1 VKQVVHWQAGWLVD
15 RPSGATTPPAGDLLS
30 VLDGMDAA
38 VVAVRTGTTQV
49 VANAAARELYALPDH
64 RPVVVEDLACRVQ
77 IFHAHLLR
85 RLGVDELPL
94 IRALSGRPV
103 EADVIVLALDP
114 DRPGEALDPA
124 AAPQGRRLLL
134 RARPLFGAAGE
145 VTGSVC
151 TAHDVTDLHAE
162 RVQLTRRTTELA
174 AIHRATRA
182 ILTDED
188 ARRAV
193 CEAALGVTGA
203 AIASVF
209 EPDGRGDLV
218 CTTHM
223 GADLLGMRLPQDGP
237 SIIADVFAGSV
248 TRVLQG
254 SSRHLA
260 MDQEALDRVS
270 ATCGVPLR
278 AAVWLPVVS
287 RERRCIAVLSLA
299 YAEDVPVHEHLPVL
313 EILAGETAVAIERQD
328 LLRRLRSEAS
338 SDGLTGAAN
347 RRVWDEQLP
356 RTLAAA
362 RRDNARV
369 SVVML
374 DLDRF
379 KEYNDAYGHPA
390 GDALLRDAVA
400 AWRRRLR
407 SSDLLCRYGGEEF
420 VVLLPGCGLLEARTM
435 AEGLRSVVPN
445 GQTCSAGV
453 AGWDG
458 EESPELLVERV
469 DAALYAAKIAGR
481 DRVRLAS

>member
-1 VKQVVHWQAGWLVD
+1 
-15 RPSGATTPPAGDLLS
+15 
-30 VLDGMDAA
+30 
-38 VVAVRTGTTQV
+38 
-49 VANAAARELYALPDH
+49 
-64 RPVVVEDLACRVQ
+64 
-77 IFHAHLLR
+77 LR

-103 EADVIVLALDP
+103 EADAVVLALDP
-114 DRPGEALDPA
+114 DPERPGEPLDPA

-134 RARPLFGAAGE
+134 RARPLFGAGGE

-162 RVQLTRRTTELA
+162 RAQLTRRTTELA

-193 CEAALGVTGA
+193 CETAMGVTGA
-203 AIASVF
+203 ALASLF
-209 EPDGRGDLV
+209 EPDGQGDLV

-223 GADLLGMRLPQDGP
+223 GADLLGTRLPVSGA
-237 SIIADVFAGSV
+237 SIIADVFAGCV

-260 MDQEALDRVS
+260 MDQKALDRVADS
-270 ATCGVPLR
+270 CGVSLR
-278 AAVWLPVVS
+278 AAVWLPVMS
-287 RERRCIAVLSLA
+287 REGRCIAVLSLA
-299 YAEDVPVHEHLPVL
+299 YGPDVPVREHLPVL

-328 LLRRLRSEAS
+328 LLRRLRREAS

-347 RRVWDEQLP
+347 RRVWDEELP
-356 RTLAAA
+356 RALVES
-362 RRDNARV
+362 RRV
-369 SVVML
+369 GTPLSVVLL

-379 KEYNDAYGHPA
+379 KDYNDARGHPA

-407 SSDLLCRYGGEEF
+407 ASDLLCRYGGEEF
-420 VVLLPGCGLLEARTM
+420 VVLLPGTGLDEARLM
-435 AEGLRSVVPN
+435 AEQLRSVMPS

-453 AGWDG
+453 AGWNG
-458 EESPELLVERV
+458 EESPDALVERV
-469 DAALYAAKIAGR
+469 DAALYAAKVAGR

>member
-1 VKQVVHWQAGWLVD
+1 VHWHG
-15 RPSGATTPPAGDLLS
+15 PAGDLTAPRTAPALAADDLLA

-38 VVAVRTGTTQV
+38 VLAVRTGATHV
-49 VANAAARELYALPDH
+49 IANAAARELYALPDH
-64 RPVVVEDLACRVQ
+64 RPVVVDDLACRVQ

-103 EADVIVLALDP
+103 EADAIVLALDP
-114 DRPGEALDPA
+114 S

-134 RARPLFGAAGE
+134 RARPMFGSNGE

-162 RVQLTRRTTELA
+162 RAQLTRRTKELA

-182 ILTDED
+182 VLTDED

-193 CEAALGVTGA
+193 CETALGVTGA
-203 AIASVF
+203 VMASLF
-209 EPDGRGDLV
+209 EPDGQGDLV

-223 GADLLGMRLPQDGP
+223 GADLLGRRLPESGS
-237 SIIADVFAGSV
+237 SIIAEVFAGCV

-254 SSRHLA
+254 SSPHLA
-260 MDQEALDRVS
+260 MDQEAIDRVS
-270 ATCGVPLR
+270 RPFGTPLR
-278 AAVWLPVVS
+278 AAVWLPVMS
-287 RERRCIAVLSLA
+287 REGRCIAVLSLA
-299 YAEDVPVHEHLPVL
+299 YGPDVPVSEHLPVL

-328 LLRRLRSEAS
+328 LLRRLRREAS

-347 RRVWDEQLP
+347 RRVWDEELP
-356 RTLAAA
+356 RALAEA
-362 RRDNARV
+362 RRRGTPV

-379 KEYNDAYGHPA
+379 KEYNDALGHPA

-407 SSDLLCRYGGEEF
+407 STDLLCRYGGEEF
-420 VVLLPGCGLLEARTM
+420 VVLLPGWGQLEARDM
-435 AEGLRSVVPN
+435 AEQLRSVVPN

-453 AGWDG
+453 ARWDG
-458 EESPELLVERV
+458 EESPDALVERV
-469 DAALYAAKIAGR
+469 DAALYAAKVAGR
-481 DRVRLAS
+481 DLVRLAS